1 MAAMPKE
8 NDMSVIDEKLIRQRL
23 MNHSLEELW
32 DIADTRFTFT
42 ADAPG
47 DMVRSHHIHRRI
59 AAELTGYDEFYA
71 KRAHQ
76 LPENPGEIT
85 GQDGTPLVD
94 WVRVHY
100 PGVAA
105 YFRWAQVSPSH
116 FTLSQVS
123 RFGLWV
129 HFERALITAHQA
141 QKPIEDWL
149 EFDRDMLA
157 AAVREHIAARR
168 AGGVTLPV

>member
-1 MAAMPKE
+1 
-8 NDMSVIDEKLIRQRL
+8 MSAIDEKLIRQRL

-32 DIADTRFTFT
+32 EIAEIRFTFS

-47 DMVRSHHIHRRI
+47 DMVRRHHIERHI

-71 KRAHQ
+71 KRAQQ
-76 LPENPGEIT
+76 LPENPGEVT

-94 WVRVHY
+94 WVRIHY

-105 YFRWAQVSPSH
+105 YFKWAQVSPSH

-123 RFGLWV
+123 RFGLWA
-129 HFERALITAHQA
+129 HFEQALIAAHRA
-141 QKPIEDWL
+141 QKPIEDWW

-157 AAVREHIAARR
+157 VAVREHLAARR
-168 AGGVTLPV
+168 TSEGTPPA